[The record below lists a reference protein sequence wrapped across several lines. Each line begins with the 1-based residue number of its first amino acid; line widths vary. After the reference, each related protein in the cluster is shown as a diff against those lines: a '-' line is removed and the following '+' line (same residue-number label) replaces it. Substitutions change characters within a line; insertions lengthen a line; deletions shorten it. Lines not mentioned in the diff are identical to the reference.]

1 MSGWLYDPK
10 NDYIGKIFW
19 TDEDYAAAVAD
30 GWETA
35 PYPAYMS
42 AYKGDIGDKTL
53 PDLEKIDPKVRW
65 SAKEGKVPDPPVVIN
80 RRKPGRKKQG

>member
-35 PYPAYMS
+35 PYPAERREE
-42 AYKGDIGDKTL
+42 KVKT
-53 PDLEKIDPKVRW
+53 PVVFENP
-65 SAKEGKVPDPPVVIN
+65 SQPETKEPPVVIN